1 MKNAPHQRHS
11 RQLNMLMSKVELL
24 LCMAA
29 LWLDDT
35 TDDSVGES
43 GSRSANDG
51 SQFELQRVI
60 SPKGY

>member
-1 MKNAPHQRHS
+1 
-11 RQLNMLMSKVELL
+11 MLMSKVELL